1 MIKGKEGGHEKRGDM
16 KIVVATILFIGTLV
30 GISALVSAVY
40 KTDKAV
46 LHASGVWHQHEGL
59 TLRAIYVSIA

>member
-1 MIKGKEGGHEKRGDM
+1 M

-46 LHASGVWHQHEGL
+46 LHASGVWHQHEEL